1 MKINSLAKLINTF
14 YSYKELQ
21 VKHYIKVTIK
31 TLNSRIKIITLFKGY
46 YFLILDLYSIRIE

>member
-31 TLNSRIKIITLFKGY
+31 TLNSKDKNY
-46 YFLILDLYSIRIE
+46 YAI